1 MVTERKKFLHSL
13 VFPTFF
19 LFVIWSVKFAEIFLN
34 TNFHKLGI
42 FPLKLEGLI
51 GIIFAPLIH
60 GDLNHIISNSVSLYV
75 LMIGVFYFYSRVSY
89 RVFIFSY
96 VITGFWVW
104 ISARPAYHIGAS
116 GLIYAFGA
124 FLVTSG
130 ILKKDKRLMAL
141 SFIVIFIYG
150 SMIWGVF
157 PNEPHISWESHL
169 LGMFSGILL
178 AVYYK
183 NEPLPW
189 VEKVK
194 VFKFEQYYT
203 DDFWNQPYN
212 QPNLTT
218 NNTINYQIKE
228 KEDVKKQ

>member
-19 LFVIWSVKFAEIFLN
+19 LFVIWSIKFVEIFLN

-42 FPLKLEGLI
+42 YPLKAEGLI

-60 GDLNHIISNSVSLYV
+60 GDLNHLISNSVSLYV

-96 VITGFWVW
+96 IITGFWVW

-130 ILKKDKRLMAL
+130 ILKRDKRLMAL

-157 PNEPHISWESHL
+157 PNKPQISWESHL
-169 LGMFSGILL
+169 LGMFSGIVLSF
-178 AVYYK
+178 YYR
-183 NEPLPW
+183 NEPMPW

-194 VFKFEQYYT
+194 VFKFEEYYT
-203 DDFWNQPYN
+203 DDFWNKPYN
-212 QPNLTT
+212 EPNITT

-228 KEDVKKQ
+228 KDNDKKQ